1 MNVWVTA
8 LVLLLATSAQ
18 AATQDRFVSKLKHPT
33 GKTLVIAEGNFEARS
48 IGSFSVRLYDAAEAP
63 DETTFF
69 ASGLVRA
76 RDGVIEKVLLAD
88 VDGNQQQDI
97 VVVVRSVGSGN
108 YQSAHAFSIT
118 GQDLVFRAAV
128 DGLAADDDPVAAL
141 QESTKH
147 TE

>member
-33 GKTLVIAEGNFEARS
+33 GKTLVIAEGDFEARS
-48 IGSFSVRLYDAAEAP
+48 TGSFIIRLYDAAAAP
-63 DETTFF
+63 DETAFF
-69 ASGLVRA
+69 TSGLVRA
-76 RDGVIEKVLLAD
+76 REGVIEKVLLAD
-88 VDGNQQQDI
+88 VNGDQQQDI

-108 YQSAHAFSIT
+108 YQSAHAFTIT
-118 GQDLVFRAAV
+118 GVDLVFLTAV
-128 DGLAADDDPVAAL
+128 DGLAADADPVASL

-147 TE
+147 TG